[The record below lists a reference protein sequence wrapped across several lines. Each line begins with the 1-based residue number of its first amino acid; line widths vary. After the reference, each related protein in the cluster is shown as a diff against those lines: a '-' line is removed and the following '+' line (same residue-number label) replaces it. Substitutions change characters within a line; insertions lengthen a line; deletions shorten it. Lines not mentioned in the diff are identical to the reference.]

1 MKKFFAS
8 VLLLVLATGAVY
20 AGEGSI
26 AYAKRVAGKSYIFV
40 AAANGANARRAVA
53 ADYGGNLSPDG
64 SRIVFTSLKDASGKT
79 GEYVWIYNIAAQKAE
94 PLKIAGERHMAP
106 TWSPD
111 GRKLL
116 FGTISNGWRPAV
128 LDLDAGKLTIF
139 SASAAK
145 GLMYPFWSADGKYV
159 CALDPFTKLFKFS
172 TDGRLVQSQPTSSLL
187 KGFAGAICEPGGCIS
202 ADGKKLL
209 FKAGMAKESCPVC
222 ARQSDGNG
230 TKYAILL
237 YDFDSGKTV
246 RVTPKDYCAYEAVWA
261 ANGDVLFT
269 AHRAAAKSDGVENV
283 YRVTPGGKPELL
295 VKDAGG
301 ISSSR

>member
-1 MKKFFAS
+1 MKRFLAA
-8 VLLLVLATGAVY
+8 VLLLLAAAGAAC

-26 AYAKRVAGKSYIFV
+26 AYTRKVAGKSYIFV
-40 AAANGANARRAVA
+40 AGTDGANARRAVA

-64 SRIVFTSLKDASGKT
+64 SRIVFTSLKDASGKP
-79 GEYVWIYNIAAQKAE
+79 GEYVWIYDIAAQKAE
-94 PLKIAGERHMAP
+94 PLRIAGERHLAP

-111 GRKLL
+111 GSKLL

-128 LDLDAGKLTIF
+128 LDLDTGKLTVF

-172 TDGRLVQSQPTSSLL
+172 ADGRLVQSQPTSSLL

-261 ANGDVLFT
+261 SNGDVLFT
-269 AHRAAAKSDGVENV
+269 AHRAAAKGDGVENV